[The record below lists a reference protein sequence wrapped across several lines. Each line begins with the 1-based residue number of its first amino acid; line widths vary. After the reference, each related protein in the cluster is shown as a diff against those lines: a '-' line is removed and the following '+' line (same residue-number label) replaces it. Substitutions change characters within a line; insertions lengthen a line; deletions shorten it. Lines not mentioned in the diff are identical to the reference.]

1 MNWPTIL
8 FLAIAG
14 LTLGILLAQL
24 VGFRR
29 RAGIVAFTVDERP
42 VSRRFVVIALV
53 VVTIGVAR
61 LMYLDLDTRNC
72 IEETRAA
79 IIAARTAEQISPLSE
94 EC

>member
-1 MNWPTIL
+1 MNWPAVV

-29 RAGIVAFTVDERP
+29 RAGIVVFTADERP
-42 VSRRFVVIALV
+42 VTRRFVVLALI
-53 VVTIGVAR
+53 VVTVGVAR
-61 LMYLDLDTRNC
+61 LMYLDLDTRDC

-79 IIAARTAEQISPLSE
+79 IIAARTAEEVSPLTE